1 MEVKMEKEYTL
12 KLNEKE
18 YKMLSMLLNDYIND
32 GDFEQL
38 EFTDEEQECYE
49 GIQKKINSLEE

>member
-1 MEVKMEKEYTL
+1 MEKEYTL

-38 EFTDEEQECYE
+38 EFTDEDQECYE
-49 GIQKKINSLEE
+49 GIQEKISSLKE

>member
-1 MEVKMEKEYTL
+1 MEKEYTL
-12 KLNEKE
+12 KLNEEE

-38 EFTDEEQECYE
+38 EFTDKDEDCYD
-49 GIQKKINSLEE
+49 GIQKKLNSLKE

>member
-1 MEVKMEKEYTL
+1 MEKEYTL
-12 KLNEKE
+12 KLNEEE

-38 EFTDEEQECYE
+38 EFGDQEQACYE
-49 GIQKKINSLEE
+49 GIQKKVNSLQK

>member
-1 MEVKMEKEYTL
+1 MEKEYIL
-12 KLNEKE
+12 KLNEEE

-38 EFTDEEQECYE
+38 EFGDKDEKCYE
-49 GIQKKINSLEE
+49 GIQQKLHSLRK

>member
-1 MEVKMEKEYTL
+1 MEKEYTL
-12 KLNEKE
+12 NLNEKE

-38 EFTDEEQECYE
+38 EFTDKDQECYE
-49 GIQKKINSLEE
+49 GIQKKINSLQK

>member
-1 MEVKMEKEYTL
+1 MEKEYIL
-12 KLNEKE
+12 NLNEEE

-38 EFTDEEQECYE
+38 EFTDEDEECYE
-49 GIQKKINSLEE
+49 GIQKKLNSLQK